1 MQVGYYAVRQK
12 PAQGCRATM
21 LRFEQK
27 ELSPEAKR
35 PGQTLR
41 SPESHG
47 LSTELK
53 ARLDSNQGMGTV
65 LLNAAWHAQRA
76 RARASKLSRAGRDP
90 PTLPICLANVPL
102 PSVSKQCSLY
112 RLRIG
117 HFAAVFCKD
126 VVCCPMR
133 PAQRLEAAQCQ

>member
-1 MQVGYYAVRQK
+1 
-12 PAQGCRATM
+12 M

-76 RARASKLSRAGRDP
+76 RAGEQAFQSREGPADAPHLSGKC
-90 PTLPICLANVPL
+90 T
-102 PSVSKQCSLY
+102 
-112 RLRIG
+112 
-117 HFAAVFCKD
+117 AAFC
-126 VVCCPMR
+126 V
-133 PAQRLEAAQCQ
+133 